1 MATFCLL
8 GLVGGSYAAPIT
20 TTVTTVLLTRGLG
33 IALCANATAS
43 ARSQELLESG
53 LARAKRGDLSGALEF
68 FWGSLGVE
76 LRTAH
81 PADRVSWGLH
91 DTKGKCAP
99 EELTA
104 LPIAG
109 SPSAAAAAGALHSIG
124 NFHILQAQFEAAV
137 DCHAL
142 AKSVDPTSTPPLA
155 RLCPPGLHNPCGAA
169 LADLFFSSSVV
180 KQVLWQRQQDPEPQQ
195 ESLNG
200 TPMAQVHTDLAT
212 QLDAS
217 GLTAEAERHR
227 LRAHDAQIATSG
239 QAHVGL
245 AVHGALAVPLLYD
258 STEHVAR
265 ERQRLLQRIAQLHTR
280 VKTDG
285 LVLADGELNSFSMP
299 GTFKIA
305 YQVSEEPRFCFALYG
320 PAHETRHLT
329 LHATTLG
336 VQRCLAN
343 EGYRAAVPPVAPK
356 AGLHQ
361 PICCHPPPQRA
372 AQTHRFPVSA
382 LARAFRLQA
391 VMCCYPRTRPP
402 GVRGRAALLFASPG
416 CVDEPCAGRS
426 LLPVWPRVLP
436 ALSSDR

>member
-1 MATFCLL
+1 MKAFSLNL
-8 GLVGGSYAAPIT
+8 GLFGGSYAAP
-20 TTVTTVLLTRGLG
+20 VTTVLLTHGL
-33 IALCANATAS
+33 AE
-43 ARSQELLESG
+43 RSQELLESG

-81 PADRVSWGLH
+81 PAGRASWGLH
-91 DTKGKCAP
+91 DTKGKCAA

-142 AKSVDPTSTPPLA
+142 AKSVDPSSTPPLA

-180 KQVLWQRQQDPEPQQ
+180 KQVLWQRQQDPKPQQ

-245 AVHGALAVPLLYD
+245 AVHSALAVPLLYD

-305 YQVSEEPRFCFALYG
+305 YQVSEEPRFCFALFG
-320 PAHETRHLT
+320 PAHETRRLT
-329 LHATTLG
+329 LHATLG

-361 PICCHPPPQRA
+361 PLCCHPPHQRA

-382 LARAFRLQA
+382 LA
-391 VMCCYPRTRPP
+391 
-402 GVRGRAALLFASPG
+402 
-416 CVDEPCAGRS
+416 
-426 LLPVWPRVLP
+426 
-436 ALSSDR
+436 